1 MADDAVC
8 SEPFSAPN
16 SLIFRENTG
25 NFSDSGRLLVD
36 FAAEN
41 TLSALWFFSE
51 FPTQRNRELF
61 WRNREFSRPNREF
74 DSESRE
80 GVRGGVIAQT

>member
-1 MADDAVC
+1 MMQ
-8 SEPFSAPN
+8 SAANHSPRFKFPVKQGIN
-16 SLIFRENTG
+16 REFPRFRP
-25 NFSDSGRLLVD
+25 SWDRL
-36 FAAEN
+36 AAEKA
-41 TLSALWFFSE
+41 LSTRKFVSE